1 MITRNRLLT
10 VASLTGAALAPAIAM
25 AHPGHGA
32 GQDLAAGVM
41 HPLSGLDH
49 VLMIVAV
56 SAWASSMPGA
66 RRLIVA
72 GCLAAFVAIGAM
84 VPAAPL
90 SGASLEAAIAL
101 TVIGSGMLLAL
112 GRGAPL
118 WLAGSLAA
126 AFALVHGFAHGAE
139 GSPASL
145 AYVPGLAL
153 ATGGLALAVTFI
165 AARFQAHRG
174 WLRLAGVLGAGAG
187 TAALFTA

>member
-1 MITRNRLLT
+1 MITRNRILT
-10 VASLTGAALAPAIAM
+10 LVSLCAAALVPSIAM
-25 AHPGHGA
+25 AHPGHGV
-32 GQDLAAGVM
+32 GQDLIAGVM

-56 SAWASSMPGA
+56 SAWASSMSGA

-72 GCLAAFVAIGAM
+72 ACLAVFVAIGAM

-112 GRGAPL
+112 GRGAPI

-139 GSPASL
+139 GSSALL
-145 AYVPGLAL
+145 AYVTGLAA
-153 ATGGLALAVTFI
+153 ATGGLALVVSFI
-165 AARFQAHRG
+165 AARLQAHRG
-174 WLRLAGVLGAGAG
+174 WLRLAGALGAGAG
-187 TAALFTA
+187 AAALFTA